1 MPEQEVNPF
10 AEIENTGQP
19 ENTQNTPKDRLK
31 EITEGIEQG
40 IKDLFASDRYAEYLR
55 VMSRFHHYSV
65 NNTMLIF
72 MQKPDASLVAGFNKW
87 KDFKRHVLKGA
98 KSIKIIAPIP
108 HTITKER
115 EKRDPDTGFLV
126 VDDQGNPV
134 MEKVTI
140 QIPRFKVVPVFDV
153 SQTEGAPLPTMV
165 HDLHDSVEHYDAFY
179 EAVLRSSPVPI
190 DMEPISPEKGDGY
203 FSLTDNRIVLRDG
216 MSESQTICAAIH
228 EMTHAKLHNTDA
240 LAAFQAENPEHKPK
254 DRATQEVEAE
264 SVSYAVCQYYGIE
277 TADNSFGYIASW
289 SKGRELKELK
299 SSLETISHTAN
310 AIISEIDRNLAEIMS
325 ERGLQP
331 LTQEI
336 PGEQPPFDA
345 QPEITSGQETREIIS
360 ASVIPSDQLMPDCG
374 VALTM
379 QDLWDYGYQEN
390 DLLPLTKEKAYALF
404 DEDMAIYAL
413 YENGSADM
421 VIDHGEITAHP
432 GYFGIERDDWK
443 QSRDYRNTLARH
455 DAETVQLEQA
465 FLSHADEPAVMIY
478 QHRDQENRSALQFL
492 SMDELQKT
500 GQAVDR
506 GNYEPIYAMTL
517 LPSGKSRDDVLES
530 VFEQFN
536 QNRPEDFK
544 GHSLSVSD
552 VVALKMNGAV
562 TFHYVDSVGFQK
574 IDGFLPDNPL
584 KNAEMAMEDDYGMI
598 DGIINNGKNLA
609 LEEQK
614 EQMVAK
620 QPPLPF
626 REQLKRAQERH
637 QAQQPKRPH
646 PAHDRKKD
654 MAL

>member
-55 VMSRFHHYSV
+55 VMSRFHRYSV
-65 NNTMLIF
+65 NNTLLIF

-140 QIPRFKVVPVFDV
+140 QVPRFKVVPVFDV

-190 DMEPISPEKGDGY
+190 DMEPISQEKGDGY
-203 FSLTDNRIVLRDG
+203 FSLTDNRIILREG
-216 MSESQTICAAIH
+216 MSESQTICTAIH

-310 AIISEIDRNLAEIMS
+310 AIIWVSGERPAAIDQRKSL
-325 ERGLQP
+325 
-331 LTQEI
+331 
-336 PGEQPPFDA
+336 
-345 QPEITSGQETREIIS
+345 
-360 ASVIPSDQLMPDCG
+360 C
-374 VALTM
+374 
-379 QDLWDYGYQEN
+379 
-390 DLLPLTKEKAYALF
+390 
-404 DEDMAIYAL
+404 
-413 YENGSADM
+413 
-421 VIDHGEITAHP
+421 
-432 GYFGIERDDWK
+432 
-443 QSRDYRNTLARH
+443 
-455 DAETVQLEQA
+455 A
-465 FLSHADEPAVMIY
+465 F
-478 QHRDQENRSALQFL
+478 
-492 SMDELQKT
+492 
-500 GQAVDR
+500 
-506 GNYEPIYAMTL
+506 
-517 LPSGKSRDDVLES
+517 
-530 VFEQFN
+530 
-536 QNRPEDFK
+536 
-544 GHSLSVSD
+544 
-552 VVALKMNGAV
+552 
-562 TFHYVDSVGFQK
+562 
-574 IDGFLPDNPL
+574 
-584 KNAEMAMEDDYGMI
+584 
-598 DGIINNGKNLA
+598 
-609 LEEQK
+609 
-614 EQMVAK
+614 
-620 QPPLPF
+620 
-626 REQLKRAQERH
+626 
-637 QAQQPKRPH
+637 
-646 PAHDRKKD
+646 
-654 MAL
+654 